1 VNRMQLWLERDKLTQ
16 KAVQEQRR
24 DHKAELNSRLRLL
37 GSRKHCPKHAIGWLT
52 TEHREDRRKA
62 VVLSSKAN
70 ATSGNHPAIALS
82 GLEQLRDG
90 ALLTL
95 SVLTDSKAKLLE
107 YSIGVQGM
115 GKILGAPWYA
125 RIDLTEE
132 PEGEGPCGHP
142 LLHCHVGLDPSTQGE
157 PETRV
162 PLPFLAPAEALDW
175 LLATV
180 DHRLEPSE
188 AEP

>member
-1 VNRMQLWLERDKLTQ
+1 MQATPWQAAYHGARSHGKW
-16 KAVQEQRR
+16 A
-24 DHKAELNSRLRLL
+24 SRGPR
-37 GSRKHCPKHAIGWLT
+37 
-52 TEHREDRRKA
+52 
-62 VVLSSKAN
+62 KAN
-70 ATSGNHPAIALS
+70 ATSGDHPAIALS
-82 GLEQLRDG
+82 GLEQLKDG

-107 YSIGVQGM
+107 YSIGIHGR
-115 GKILGAPWYA
+115 GKTSGAPWYA

-180 DHRLEPSE
+180 DRRLEPSE
-188 AEP
+188 AELYFEGSRVPGVRPLPESQPLPS